1 MLVPH
6 SDKKHPVLS
15 LSAPSRPRMEQS
27 SLPPTALGVLHQMH
41 GCLSKARIDLFGEPE
56 VLLSSPI
63 LCPIL
68 LLAVDLLSVE
78 GYQWMVV
85 KFH

>member
-1 MLVPH
+1 
-6 SDKKHPVLS
+6 
-15 LSAPSRPRMEQS
+15 
-27 SLPPTALGVLHQMH
+27 MH

>member
-1 MLVPH
+1 
-6 SDKKHPVLS
+6 
-15 LSAPSRPRMEQS
+15 
-27 SLPPTALGVLHQMH
+27 MH
-41 GCLSKARIDLFGEPE
+41 GCLSKAHKDLFGELG

-68 LLAVDLLSVE
+68 LLAVDLLAVE
-78 GYQWMVV
+78 GYLWKVV